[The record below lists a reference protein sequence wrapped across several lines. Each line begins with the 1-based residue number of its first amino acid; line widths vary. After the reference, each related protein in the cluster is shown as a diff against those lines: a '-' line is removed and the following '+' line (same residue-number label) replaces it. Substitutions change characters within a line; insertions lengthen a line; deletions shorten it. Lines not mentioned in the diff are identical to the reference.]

1 MLIDRRSV
9 KRLAIVSGLILAVTL
24 ALVILLVW
32 QPHVSRPDHRENLR
46 VEEREEERARMVRE
60 QIAARDVTDTRVLD
74 AMRHVPRH
82 FFVPEKYASSA
93 YSDCPLPIG
102 QGQTISQ
109 PFIVAFMTELL
120 EVEPGDRILEI
131 GTGSGY
137 QAAVLV
143 ELTPFVYTIE
153 IIEELGEQAATRL
166 KELGYETVEVKIDDG
181 YFGWEEHATFDG
193 IIVTCAAGHI
203 PPPLLE
209 QLKPG
214 GRMVIPVG
222 GVYEVQYLV
231 RVTKDEE
238 GRIRSETLLPVRF
251 VPMTGKAQG

>member
-1 MLIDRRSV
+1 MLIDRRRV
-9 KRLAIVSGLILAVTL
+9 KRLAIVSVLILAVML
-24 ALVILLVW
+24 ALVIVLVW
-32 QPHVSRPDHRENLR
+32 QPHVSRPDHREKPR
-46 VEEREEERARMVRE
+46 VEERARMVLE
-60 QIAARDVTDTRVLD
+60 QIAARDVRDARVLD
-74 AMRHVPRH
+74 AMRDVPRH

-93 YSDCPLPIG
+93 YSDRPLPIG
-102 QGQTISQ
+102 KGQTISQ

-120 EVEPGDRILEI
+120 AVKPGDRILEI

-137 QAAVLV
+137 QAAVLA

-153 IIEELGEQAATRL
+153 IIEELGEQAAARL
-166 KELGYETVEVKIDDG
+166 EELGYETVEVKIDDG
-181 YFGWEEHATFDG
+181 YFGWEEHAPYDG

-214 GRMVIPVG
+214 GRMAIPVG

-231 RVTKDEE
+231 LVTKDEE
-238 GRIRSETLLPVRF
+238 GRIRSQTLLPVRF

>member
-24 ALVILLVW
+24 VLVIVLVW
-32 QPHVSRPDHRENLR
+32 QPHVSHPDRREKPR

-82 FFVPEKYASSA
+82 FFVPDEYASSA

-102 QGQTISQ
+102 RGQTISQ

-153 IIEELGEQAATRL
+153 IIEQLGEQAAARL
-166 KELGYETVEVKIDDG
+166 KELGYETIEVKIDDG
-181 YFGWEEHATFDG
+181 YFGWEEHASFDG

-222 GVYEVQYLV
+222 GVYEVHYLV

-238 GRIRSETLLPVRF
+238 GRIRSERLLPVRF